1 MRTKN
6 GFSLMEMMVVLLI
19 MSIIA
24 AATAPIVSRK
34 MTRSAGS
41 NASPW
46 VFTGQGKN
54 IAFNMGGWIMRPLLS
69 ERIKFLRVQKQDYT

>member
-24 AATAPIVSRK
+24 AATAPIVSRE
-34 MTRSAGS
+34 MTRSSGTG
-41 NASPW
+41 ASPW
-46 VFTGQGKN
+46 VHITILVSFGQ
-54 IAFNMGGWIMRPLLS
+54 
-69 ERIKFLRVQKQDYT
+69 